1 MARIPVAAIYLA
13 LLFALNVYR
22 AATQSF
28 VIDEGYSYQLF
39 VGRQPFMLFRQYD
52 ANLHV
57 LHTLLCWGSVKLF
70 GLSEL
75 TFRLP
80 SLLGCALYFSGVY
93 RLAGLVFP
101 DAWRRLVV
109 VILLTANP
117 LIQDHMSVGR
127 GYGLALGLF
136 AWAFCE
142 AISALPRLPRL
153 AVLLALSVGANF
165 TFLFPA
171 VALLAMVAGVLVWR
185 RSAAI
190 GTIVQE
196 LLGPWLVLTFLILV
210 MPFSRLEPGAF
221 YYGVADLK
229 VALQVLIEHSVGG
242 RPLPPILGVLMF
254 GAGLVAA
261 WVFRRA
267 GTFGGGTF
275 ALTLA
280 AVVAAHVVFG
290 VLYPWARTGL
300 YLVFLL
306 LVCLI
311 PLARWK
317 IGAIG
322 LLVLSVLMAQGIR
335 VDRYME
341 WGFDANSRD
350 VAAAIVARHP
360 SGAEPV
366 RIACHLPVC
375 HALRLYTLM
384 WRLGWA
390 DVQEVDA
397 SAQGFDYYLLTGDV
411 ETDAASLGLRVIYK
425 GPVSGVGLAIPG
437 GTP

>member
-1 MARIPVAAIYLA
+1 VARIPVAAIYLA

-39 VGRQPFMLFRQYD
+39 IGHQPFMLFRQYD

-57 LHTLLCWGSVKLF
+57 LHSLLCWGSVKLF

-80 SLLGCALYFSGVY
+80 SLLGCALYFSGLY
-93 RLAGLVFP
+93 RLGGLIFP

-117 LIQDHMSVGR
+117 LIEDHMSVGR

-142 AISALPRLPRL
+142 AISAAPRLPWL
-153 AVLLALSVGANF
+153 AALLALSVGANF

-171 VALLAMVAGVLVWR
+171 VALLAVVAGVLWWQRGV
-185 RSAAI
+185 AV

-196 LLGPWLVLTFLILV
+196 LVGPWLVLTFLILV

-221 YYGVADLK
+221 YYGVADLR

-242 RPLPPILGVLMF
+242 RPLPPILGASVF

-261 WVFRRA
+261 WFFRRV
-267 GTFGGGTF
+267 GIFGGGTF

-280 AVVAAHVVFG
+280 AVVGAHVVFG

-306 LVCLI
+306 LVCLL

-317 IGAIG
+317 VGAVG
-322 LLVLSVLMAQGIR
+322 LLVLSAAMAQGIR
-335 VDRYME
+335 IDRYME
-341 WGFDANSRD
+341 WAFDANSRE
-350 VAAAIVARHP
+350 VAAVILERHS
-360 SGAEPV
+360 SGAAPV
-366 RIACHLPVC
+366 RVACHLPVC
-375 HALRLYTLM
+375 HAVRLYTAM
-384 WRLGWA
+384 WGLGWA
-390 DVQEVDA
+390 DVQEVGA
-397 SAQGFDYYLLTGDV
+397 WEPGFDYYVLTGDV
-411 ETDAASLGLRVIYK
+411 EKDAASLGLRVIYT
-425 GPVSGVGLAIPG
+425 GPVSGVGLAIPEG
-437 GTP
+437 AR